1 MDEEWRHDD
10 TGYLTRQKEVIMFGS
25 KALGD
30 HVFYRVPRQIYPKAD
45 RAEGVYLYD
54 TEGKKY
60 IDGSGG
66 AAVVGIGHGI
76 KEITEAMVRQAERIS
91 FAHSSHF
98 TSQSAI
104 DLASKL
110 VGLSPKG
117 LNRVYFLSG
126 GSEAVETS
134 IKLARQYQVERG
146 KPHKYKVISRW
157 TSYHGNTLGALALS
171 GHTGRRRYY
180 LPLIQHTPHI
190 VPAYC
195 YRCPFGLRPEK
206 CELECALD
214 LEKTLL
220 YEGPDFVSAFIAEP
234 IVGATAG
241 ALVPKDGYFQKIRE
255 ICDHYD
261 ILFIADEVMTGI
273 GRTGKNFGVDHWGV
287 VPDMIVAAKGLSS
300 GYTPLFAVIVKEE
313 IHQIIKEGSGA
324 FVHGHTF
331 NQNPLS
337 CAIGCAVIDYLIKH
351 DLVSRTAKMGE
362 YFLRALQSLTR
373 HEIVGDVRGKGLF
386 AGVEFV
392 KDKKTKEPFDLKLK
406 LNDLIA
412 SRAFEKGLITY
423 PGGGGADGIKG
434 DHLLL
439 APPFIITEEQID
451 KMVSILDETIVE
463 ISKEVTRS

>member
-10 TGYLTRQKEVIMFGS
+10 TGYLTRQKEVIMFES

-30 HVFYRVPRQIYPKAD
+30 HVFYRVPRKIYPKAD
-45 RAEGVYLYD
+45 RAEGVYIYD

-76 KEITEAMVRQAERIS
+76 KEITEAMFQQAERIS

-171 GHTGRRRYY
+171 GHTVRRRYY

-300 GYTPLFAVIVKEE
+300 
-313 IHQIIKEGSGA
+313 
-324 FVHGHTF
+324 
-331 NQNPLS
+331 
-337 CAIGCAVIDYLIKH
+337 
-351 DLVSRTAKMGE
+351 
-362 YFLRALQSLTR
+362 
-373 HEIVGDVRGKGLF
+373 
-386 AGVEFV
+386 
-392 KDKKTKEPFDLKLK
+392 
-406 LNDLIA
+406 
-412 SRAFEKGLITY
+412 
-423 PGGGGADGIKG
+423 
-434 DHLLL
+434 
-439 APPFIITEEQID
+439 
-451 KMVSILDETIVE
+451 
-463 ISKEVTRS
+463 

>member
-1 MDEEWRHDD
+1 MKIMDDP
-10 TGYLTRQKEVIMFGS
+10 
-25 KALGD
+25 
-30 HVFYRVPRQIYPKAD
+30 VFYRSLRKLYPVAD
-45 RAEGVYLYD
+45 RGEGVYIYD
-54 TEGKKY
+54 TDGKQY

-91 FAHSSHF
+91 FSHGSHF

-110 VGLSPKG
+110 VQLSPKG
-117 LNRVYFLSG
+117 LTRVYFLSG
-126 GSEAVETS
+126 GSEAVETAV
-134 IKLARQYQVERG
+134 KLARQYQVERG
-146 KPHKYKVISRW
+146 KPGKYKVISRW

-171 GHTGRRRYY
+171 GHTGRRRHY

-190 VPAYC
+190 APAYC
-195 YRCPFGLRPEK
+195 YRCPFGLIPER
-206 CELECALD
+206 CGLECALD
-214 LEKTLL
+214 LEKTIL
-220 YEGPDFVSAFIAEP
+220 YEGPDSVSAFIAEP

-261 ILFIADEVMTGI
+261 ILLVADEVMTGI
-273 GRTGKNFGVDHWGV
+273 GRTGKNFGVDHWEV

-313 IHQIIKEGSGA
+313 IHKIIKEGSGA
-324 FVHGHTF
+324 FVHGHTY

-351 DLVSRTAKMGE
+351 DLVSRSAKMGE
-362 YFLRALQSLTR
+362 YFLRSLQSLNR

-386 AGVEFV
+386 AGIEFV
-392 KDKKTKEPFDLKLK
+392 RDRKTKEPFDPKLK
-406 LNDLIA
+406 LNGLITN
-412 SRAFEKGLITY
+412 RAFEKGLITY

-451 KMVSILDETIVE
+451 KMVSILDETFVE
-463 ISKEVTRS
+463 IFREIHQK